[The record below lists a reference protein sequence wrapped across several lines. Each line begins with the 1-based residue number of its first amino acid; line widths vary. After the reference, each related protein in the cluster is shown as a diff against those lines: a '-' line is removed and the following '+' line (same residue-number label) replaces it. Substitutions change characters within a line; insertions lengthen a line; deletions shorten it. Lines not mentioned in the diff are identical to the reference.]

1 MKLAAYAREQGVSYR
16 TAWRWFKAG
25 QIPGHQMPSGTI
37 IVDVTSPVAPTPRKG
52 PVTVYTRVPSA
63 ENTGNLLAQ
72 VDRVSAYCAARG
84 WQVREVVKEVRS
96 GLDDQR
102 PKLLR
107 LLSDPDVT
115 VIVVEHK
122 DRLTRFGSAYIEALL
137 RQRGGEVHVINPA
150 DGAREDLVQDFVSVI
165 TSFCARLYGPRRA
178 RRETE
183 TILTAL
189 SGNETGAGT

>member
-1 MKLAAYAREQGVSYR
+1 
-16 TAWRWFKAG
+16 
-25 QIPGHQMPSGTI
+25 MPSGTI
-37 IVDVTSPVAPTPRKG
+37 IVDVSSPVAPTPRKG
-52 PVTVYTRVPSA
+52 PVTVYARVSSA
-63 ENTGNLLAQ
+63 ENRGNLLAQ
-72 VDRVSAYCAARG
+72 ADRVSAYCAARG
-84 WQVREVVKEVRS
+84 WQMREVVKEVGS
-96 GLDDQR
+96 GLNDQR